1 MTAYDPVPP
10 PDLEEPPAMTDRPK
24 PDQNRTSI
32 KLPADLQAE
41 LEAAA
46 AARLLGRD
54 RLIEVL
60 LRDGLGR
67 LTPIEDLQLLRSSG
81 GEW

>member
-1 MTAYDPVPP
+1 MA
-10 PDLEEPPAMTDRPK
+10 K
-24 PDQNRTSI
+24 PDSSAAHRTSI
-32 KLPADLQAE
+32 KIPPDLQAE

-60 LRDGLGR
+60 LRDGLER
-67 LTPIEDLQLLRSSG
+67 LTPLDELVLLRSIPTAPPRPRPLETS
-81 GEW
+81 

>member
-1 MTAYDPVPP
+1 MT
-10 PDLEEPPAMTDRPK
+10 K
-24 PDQNRTSI
+24 PDSSAHRTSI
-32 KLPADLQAE
+32 KIPPDLQAE

-60 LRDGLGR
+60 LRDGLDR
-67 LTPIEDLQLLRSSG
+67 LTPIEDLQLLRPISGIRAVRSG
-81 GEW
+81 GGE

>member
-1 MTAYDPVPP
+1 MP
-10 PDLEEPPAMTDRPK
+10 DRPK

-60 LRDGLGR
+60 LRDGLAR

-81 GEW
+81 GER

>member
-1 MTAYDPVPP
+1 MT
-10 PDLEEPPAMTDRPK
+10 K
-24 PDQNRTSI
+24 PDASASHRTSI
-32 KLPADLQAE
+32 KIPPDLQSD

-60 LRDGLGR
+60 LRDGLER
-67 LTPIEDLQLLRSSG
+67 LTPLDELVLLRSTPAAPPRPRPLETS
-81 GEW
+81 